1 MGSKTRFITSAL
13 LVFAGTILVLAFSPL
28 PSAAS
33 QDEMRNY
40 SLLPEGV
47 IRKSAIEAPLPI
59 YPAAAIERNISGI
72 VRIRLTI
79 SAEGKV
85 EKIKVKP
92 RTNPIL
98 TRAVADAVRQWTFE
112 PWIGPGYL
120 PRAALGRLA
129 FRFEITDGEGH
140 VSMYDPQPEEI
151 ECLGCSNSGFEFRQW
166 REWPEVP
173 LKKAGREITVDTI
186 LR

>member
-1 MGSKTRFITSAL
+1 MVLKIGFITGAL
-13 LVFAGTILVLAFSPL
+13 LIFAGAILAFASSPP
-28 PSAAS
+28 PSTAI
-33 QDEMRNY
+33 QNDMRNY

-59 YPAAAIERNISGI
+59 FPAEGLERNISGL

-85 EKIKVKP
+85 ERIKVKP

-98 TRAVADAVRQWTFE
+98 ARAVADAVGQWTFE

-129 FRFEITDGEGH
+129 FRFDITDGEGH
-140 VSMYDPQPEEI
+140 VALYDPQPEEI

-173 LKKAGREITVDTI
+173 LKKAD
-186 LR
+186 

>member
-1 MGSKTRFITSAL
+1 MIFKPGSITGAL
-13 LVFAGTILVLAFSPL
+13 LVFAVAIVAFASSPL
-28 PSAAS
+28 PSTAI
-33 QDEMRNY
+33 QDDMRNY
-40 SLLPEGV
+40 SLLPEAV
-47 IRKSAIEAPLPI
+47 IRKSAIEATLPV
-59 YPAAAIERNISGI
+59 YPAEAIERNISGVI
-72 VRIRLTI
+72 RIRLTI

-92 RTNPIL
+92 RANPIL
-98 TRAVADAVRQWTFE
+98 VRAVADAVSRWTFE

-120 PRAALGRLA
+120 PRAALGRLG

-151 ECLGCSNSGFEFRQW
+151 ECLGCSNSSFEFRQW

-173 LKKAGREITVDTI
+173 LKNPDRGSQ
-186 LR
+186 

>member
-1 MGSKTRFITSAL
+1 MVSKTRFITGAL
-13 LVFAGTILVLAFSPL
+13 LVFAGTILVLASSPL
-28 PSAAS
+28 PSAAI
-33 QDEMRNY
+33 QDDMRNY

-59 YPAAAIERNISGI
+59 YPAEAIERNISGI

-98 TRAVADAVRQWTFE
+98 TRADADAVRQWTFE
-112 PWIGPGYL
+112 PWIGPDIF
-120 PRAALGRLA
+120 PARRLA
-129 FRFEITDGEGH
+129 D
-140 VSMYDPQPEEI
+140 
-151 ECLGCSNSGFEFRQW
+151 
-166 REWPEVP
+166 
-173 LKKAGREITVDTI
+173 
-186 LR
+186 

>member
-1 MGSKTRFITSAL
+1 MVLKPRFIICAL
-13 LVFAGTILVLAFSPL
+13 LIFAGTILVFASSPL
-28 PSAAS
+28 PPTAI
-33 QDEMRNY
+33 QDDMRNY
-40 SLLPEGV
+40 SLLPEAV
-47 IRKSAIEAPLPI
+47 IRKSAIETPLPV
-59 YPAAAIERNISGI
+59 YPAEAVERNISGVI
-72 VRIRLTI
+72 RIRLTI

-98 TRAVADAVRQWTFE
+98 ARAVADAVSRWIFE

-120 PRAALGRLA
+120 PRAALGRLG

-151 ECLGCSNSGFEFRQW
+151 ECLGCSNSGLEFRQW

-173 LKKAGREITVDTI
+173 LKNPDGRSQ
-186 LR
+186 